1 MRSLTLAIIVVA
13 ALIVGARWMLQA
25 DAMSATSVVVPET
38 HQAEFDI
45 APWIEPPASVEEPV
59 SQVAEV
65 SLGESVQPFDAA
77 GEWHDDA
84 RLPVRAPDL
93 AQVRDFP
100 FNASGLSRV
109 VAGDAV
115 QVDFPPLGG
124 RYEMAV
130 DEVIETGAERTIR
143 GHIAYDDRTF
153 PSLITVSAGWSFG
166 SFTTPE
172 GNYEFTARDGMARMV
187 SGVELERRSSAPVH
201 TLRPRRST

>member
-1 MRSLTLAIIVVA
+1 MRSLTLAIVVLT
-13 ALIVGARWMLQA
+13 ALILGARWMLQPDAVSAASVAAPEAAAA
-25 DAMSATSVVVPET
+25 DV
-38 HQAEFDI
+38 DI
-45 APWIEPPASVEEPV
+45 APWIEPPTSFDEPV
-59 SQVAEV
+59 SRVAEV
-65 SLGESVQPFDAA
+65 SSSKPVQPFDAA
-77 GEWHDDA
+77 GEWRDDA

-100 FNASGLSRV
+100 FSASGLQS
-109 VAGDAV
+109 VAVGDAV

-187 SGVELERRSSAPVH
+187 SDVELERRARAPVH
-201 TLRPRRST
+201 TLRPHRT